1 MELKITQVQIQVWC
15 FPSKVGR
22 LLSLMLYRILFKLH
36 VVYNMVCDLQR
47 IEKPQIILLTIHCP
61 SAS

>member
-1 MELKITQVQIQVWC
+1 MELKITRVQIQVGC

-36 VVYNMVCDLQR
+36 VVYGL
-47 IEKPQIILLTIHCP
+47 
-61 SAS
+61 